1 MNKKAQS
8 IKEFIITYGWVI
20 LIVIGSI
27 TILTYLG
34 FSPSILPERCYFPN
48 GLNCI
53 DYTATSDGLQ
63 LVLEN
68 NLDKSIKIRNINI
81 SKPNCAK
88 NFNTTVLKNEEEAFY
103 INCSLESGKI
113 LNSELI
119 IIYDEVDE
127 FSDIRKIG
135 IVTKKIS

>member
-20 LIVIGSI
+20 IIVVGSI

-34 FSPSILPERCYFPN
+34 FSPSILPERCYFPDSI
-48 GLNCI
+48 NCK
-53 DYTATSDGLQ
+53 DYTAKSDGLQ

-68 NLDKSIKIRNINI
+68 KLDININIKNINI
-81 SKPNCAK
+81 SKTNCAK
-88 NFNTTVLKNEEEAFY
+88 IFNTTILENEEATFY

-113 LNSELI
+113 LNSELTI
-119 IIYDEVDE
+119 VYDEIDG

-135 IVTKKIS
+135 IITKKIV